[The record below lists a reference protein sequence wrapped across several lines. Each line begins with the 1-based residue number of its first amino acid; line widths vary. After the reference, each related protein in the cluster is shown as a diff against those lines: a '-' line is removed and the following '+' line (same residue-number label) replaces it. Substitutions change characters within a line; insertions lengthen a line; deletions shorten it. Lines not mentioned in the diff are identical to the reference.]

1 MHGISRR
8 SLLKTTLAL
17 STLFAAPSV
26 STAQDHEMKKPAMAK
41 KTRLGLDGYCPVCI
55 TEMKQWMKGSEKFK
69 TTYDGITYYFPGEGP
84 MKKFLAAPEK
94 YVPAL
99 GGDCIACWA
108 MAKKR
113 VPGKVGHSALHKG
126 RLYLF
131 PSDKEQQAF
140 VKNAA
145 KLAKAD
151 LAYAGHCSVCAVMA
165 NKKVAGK
172 PQFTAMHNGF
182 RYLFPSDRER
192 QMFLKEPAKFADKSL
207 APMKKQ
213 MEKKTT
219 AMLTI
224 TGKTSCAAC
233 SHGVKP
239 IGAPDQLGLAVTD
252 ADGTVFII
260 EEAHSRWPSLYKS
273 RFDGKSVR
281 VAGKVVKRDGKF
293 TWVSPSELTVL

>member
-1 MHGISRR
+1 
-8 SLLKTTLAL
+8 
-17 STLFAAPSV
+17 
-26 STAQDHEMKKPAMAK
+26 MKKPAMAK
-41 KTRLGLDGYCPVCI
+41 KARLGLDGYCPVCI
-55 TEMKQWMKGSEKFK
+55 TEMKQWMKGSENFK

-113 VPGKVGHSALHKG
+113 VPGSVRHSALHKG

-131 PSDKEQQAF
+131 PSDKEKQAF
-140 VKNAA
+140 VKDAA

-165 NKKVAGK
+165 KKKVAGK

-192 QMFLKEPAKFADKSL
+192 QMFLKEPGKFADKSL

-252 ADGTVFII
+252 SDGAVFIV
-260 EEAHSRWPSLYKS
+260 EDAHSRWPSLYKS

-281 VAGKVVKRDGKF
+281 VAGKVVKREGKF
-293 TWVSPSELTVL
+293 TWVSPTELSVL